1 MSFIDGV
8 LRFFGAEDDELDDGG
23 IVEYPVTQ
31 TDSDDRVSD
40 GQVEERIIE
49 MPEPG
54 QYTVYVVKPER
65 DAKGNAQYNL
75 TAYTDFLQ
83 SRQAMIV
90 DVNALAAIDVS
101 EAKRV
106 VDFLAGAV
114 KMVDG
119 YTYEVTTNVFIFTP
133 HNVRLAG
140 DPLKPVEV

>member
-1 MSFIDGV
+1 MSFLDGV
-8 LRFFGAEDDELDDGG
+8 LRFFGAEDDEMDDGG
-23 IVEYPVTQ
+23 IVEYPVAQ
-31 TDSDDRVSD
+31 PEMHE
-40 GQVEERIIE
+40 GEPEELAQERIIA

-54 QYTVYVVKPER
+54 QSTVYVVKPER
-65 DAKGNAQYNL
+65 DAKGNALYNL

-83 SRQAMIV
+83 CRQAMIV
-90 DVNALAAIDVS
+90 DVNELAAVDVS

-119 YTYEVTTNVFIFTP
+119 YTYEITTNVFIFTP
-133 HNVRLAG
+133 HNVKLAG